1 MQSHGLSEV
10 AWLWELEFEKV
21 KSLINSHLSWI
32 DIPRFGGL
40 ALKKPFFF
48 FFLCVFFAV
57 LALAVQTNGELS
69 FLRCSFSGV
78 ESYLL
83 NIQYFIENQY
93 LVNIFWFIDW
103 IINMYTQPI

>member
-1 MQSHGLSEV
+1 MQSHGLSEA
-10 AWLWELEFEKV
+10 AWLWELEFEKM
-21 KSLINSHLSWI
+21 KSLINSHLSWR

-48 FFLCVFFAV
+48 KCVSFATS
-57 LALAVQTNGELS
+57 ALAVPTNGELS